1 MRYEIRHISLWSTL
15 RFGLL
20 AGALLG
26 TLPGLCFGSLA
37 VRVLQL
43 VAQLFE
49 RMQNVN
55 VQPPP
60 IATGFGDI
68 TLPNIALN
76 LVDTLGLTGTADS
89 VNSLGASS
97 ALVFLL
103 VLGGSIIASGLLVTL
118 PMLIFSLLYNG
129 IAPLAGGFNIDVAE
143 RERV

>member
-37 VRVLQL
+37 VQALQQ
-43 VAQLFE
+43 VARLFA
-49 RMQNVN
+49 RMQDVN
-55 VQPPP
+55 IQLPT
-60 IATGFGDI
+60 ISTGIVDI
-68 TLPNIALN
+68 PLPNLALN
-76 LVDTLGLTGTADS
+76 LVDTLGLNGTSDQ
-89 VNSLGASS
+89 VRNLGASGP
-97 ALVFLL
+97 LVFLL
-103 VLGGSIIASGLLVTL
+103 VLLASILASGLLVAL

-129 IAPLAGGFNIDVAE
+129 IAPLAGGFNVDVAE